1 MFAVLAAFVRRC
13 GRAGSASR
21 ARARVPP
28 AGVSL
33 AVALPAFALPLPLEA
48 GQAVWQCPDPSSL
61 IDGLKGEMAH
71 VRYLADDLLEGRAV
85 ATRGEHCAG
94 DYIAAEF
101 RALGLRPAGGT
112 EGYFQTWMVRTGS
125 ALGDGNEFVLDG
137 DAPAGFTA
145 GDDWSPYGFSAST
158 RAEARMTLVPA
169 LTGARPGDSA
179 HAELAG
185 RALVIEGAAPHPH
198 AAPVDAHRVAS
209 RAAGMGAAA
218 LIVLLGPSDPLPSLD
233 AERRAALAIPV
244 IAVRGEAAEHVR
256 TAAASDATATI
267 AAAVEPVRGEA
278 RNVAALLPGTG
289 SPGGQTLVIG
299 AHYDHLGFGGAG
311 SLSPHAAGEVH
322 NGADDN
328 ASGTAVLIEAARRLA
343 EGPPL
348 ARDVLFIAFTGE
360 ERGLWGSAHY
370 VESPLRPLEGTVA
383 MLNLDMVGR
392 VAGDLLTVFG
402 TGTAE
407 EWEDIL
413 ERANRRTAAP
423 LDLRFNSDGFGASD
437 HSSFHAR
444 GIPVLHF
451 FSNTH
456 PEYHRVEDDW
466 ELVNADGMARVTELV
481 AAVVREVVPAAGPAS
496 LTPVEGA
503 GNPHGVQGPTDGSAV
518 RSGFR
523 VRLGTIPDYS
533 RESGGMAITG
543 VRDGGP
549 AAKAGL
555 KGGDIIVK
563 FGPHDIED
571 VYGYMYA
578 LGEFDPGDRV
588 EVVVLR
594 GGKRMVFEVV
604 LERGGDA
611 PSGQSMLS
619 DARATS
625 SACRQRPSSAFACV
639 RGPRWWT

>member
-1 MFAVLAAFVRRC
+1 MPSIVLSLAA
-13 GRAGSASR
+13 
-21 ARARVPP
+21 
-28 AGVSL
+28 
-33 AVALPAFALPLPLEA
+33 ALPAYAVPIPLQA
-48 GQAVWQCPDPSSL
+48 GQAAWQCPGPASL
-61 IDGLKGEMAH
+61 TGGLEGEMAH

-85 ATRGEHCAG
+85 ATRGERCAG
-94 DYIAAEF
+94 DYVAARF
-101 RALGLRPAGGT
+101 HDLGLRPAGDADS
-112 EGYFQTWMVRTGS
+112 YFQAWMVRTGS
-125 ALGDGNEFVLDG
+125 APGEGSEFALGDDIAAEFTVGG
-137 DAPAGFTA
+137 D
-145 GDDWSPYGFSAST
+145 WIPYGFSAST
-158 RAEARMTLVPA
+158 RVRAPMTLVPRA
-169 LTGARPGDSA
+169 TAAQPGGAA
-179 HAELAG
+179 HAEVAG
-185 RALVIEGAAPHPH
+185 RALVIEGTATHPH
-198 AAPVDAHRVAS
+198 AASPDAHRVAS
-209 RAAGMGAAA
+209 SAAAMGAAA
-218 LIVLLGPSDPLPSLD
+218 LIVLLGPPDPLPSLD
-233 AERRAALAIPV
+233 DERRAALAIPV
-244 IAVRGEAAEHVR
+244 IAVRGTAADRVR
-256 TAAASDATATI
+256 TAAASGAAATVATA
-267 AAAVEPVRGEA
+267 VETVRREA
-278 RNVAALLPGTG
+278 RNVAAVLPGTD
-289 SPGGQTLVIG
+289 PHAVQTLVIG

-311 SLSPHAAGEVH
+311 SLSPNAVGEVH

-348 ARDVLFIAFTGE
+348 AQDVLFIAFTGE

-392 VAGDLLTVFG
+392 VSDDLLTVFG

-407 EWEDIL
+407 EWTGIL
-413 ERANRRTAAP
+413 SRANGRMRAP

-437 HSSFHAR
+437 HSSFYAR

-481 AAVVREVVPAAGPAS
+481 TAVVREVVPAAGLAA

-503 GNPHGVQGPTDGSAV
+503 GNPHGVRGPTDGSTV

-543 VRDGGP
+543 VRDGSP
-549 AAKAGL
+549 AAKVGL
-555 KGGDIIVK
+555 MGGDVIVK

-578 LGEFDPGDRV
+578 LGEFEPGDEV
-588 EVVVLR
+588 EIVVLR
-594 GGKRMVFEVV
+594 DGKRMVFEVV
-604 LERGGDA
+604 LEGG
-611 PSGQSMLS
+611 G
-619 DARATS
+619 
-625 SACRQRPSSAFACV
+625 
-639 RGPRWWT
+639 GGGG